1 MESKSTK
8 STKPTVKVAKPQQRV
23 SESQKVERQAQVKK
37 ELEKQTSVKSTK
49 KVVEKKP
56 ESTKSAKKVTK
67 SPKSKRFW
75 AIVVFSIIA
84 VVAVVIA
91 LVVIKKKVAER
102 KAYEESLII
111 HEERTS
117 EYTVRQ
123 FSESV
128 KNFDTDTLGNG
139 SVVLTSFISKEPTL
153 FNEDE
158 KLESFA
164 KWVCS
169 HSSIVG
175 GDSTKN
181 LSGYDEVVSVDVTS
195 VDWVSV
201 AESLDSDKI
210 HSLMSDNSVSGSDLD
225 LSIKLPDLFS
235 DYMISL
241 EEVPTVS
248 KSVDLK
254 LVREDNEDESGYH
267 YVVSDDASVDDIL
280 FGSDEFHSSM
290 ESFAKIVV
298 GWTGFKTEEYTEQ
311 EEQENP
317 EYVNWLNQLNA
328 EIAKYPTWKNTS
340 KCLYEPYY
348 KRDEKNK
355 IVKDENGNKV
365 VNFYVLYE
373 ASSSGKKI
381 KDSSSPYKYK
391 YIPEPEHTIMVDVKK
406 ERQVEDPWT
415 DKMYFPYNWIG
426 YNYMQLNG
434 LTARHGDGSKENPLG
449 SNTWVVS
456 KAVCT
461 DGSSKSVGIEM
472 LNWYRGSDAIQFA
485 LGKSEKNRGLDNDSI
500 VELVVCTFR
509 VTNLSGEPI
518 TISSDLVLV
527 DGYGNKLSRTGT
539 IYGLSDTA
547 TLGAGES
554 IVLEDWATSTD
565 MNRYQVAW
573 GKSFDVDTPLVYF
586 DVIDQR
592 VK

>member
-1 MESKSTK
+1 MESKPTK

-23 SESQKVERQAQVKK
+23 SESKKVERQLQVKK
-37 ELEKQTSVKSTK
+37 ELEKQASIASAKKFAEKKQESEKSTK
-49 KVVEKKP
+49 E
-56 ESTKSAKKVTK
+56 VTK

-75 AIVVFSIIA
+75 AIVVFSVLA
-84 VVAVVIA
+84 VVALIVTV
-91 LVVIKKKVAER
+91 LVVKKKVDKR
-102 KAYEESLII
+102 RAYEESLII

-117 EYTVRQ
+117 EYTVRK
-123 FSESV
+123 FSELV
-128 KNFDTDTLGNG
+128 KVFDTDTLGNC

-153 FNEDE
+153 FNEDA
-158 KLESFA
+158 KLEEFA

-169 HSSIVG
+169 ASSLTG

-181 LSGYDEVVSVDVTS
+181 LSGYDEVVNVDVVT

-210 HSLMSDNSVSGSDLD
+210 HSLMSDNGVSGSDLD

-235 DYMISL
+235 DYMLSL
-241 EEVPTVS
+241 TDVPTTS

-254 LVREDNEDESGYH
+254 LVRIDSEDESGYH

-280 FGSDEFHSSM
+280 FGSDEFHSAM

-298 GWTGFKTEEYTEQ
+298 GWTGYKTEEYTEQ

-328 EIAKYPTWKNTS
+328 EIAKYPIWKNTS

-391 YIPEPEHTIMVDVKK
+391 YIPEPEHTIMIDVKK
-406 ERQVEDPWT
+406 ERQVEDPWV

-456 KAVCT
+456 KAVCE
-461 DGSSKSVGIEM
+461 DGSTKSVGIEM

-485 LGKSEKNRGLDNDSI
+485 LSKSEKNRGLDNDSI

-518 TISSDLVLV
+518 TLSSDLVLV
-527 DGYGNKLSRTGT
+527 DEYGNKLSRTGT
-539 IYGLSDTA
+539 IYGLSDAA
-547 TLGAGES
+547 TLGSGES
-554 IVLEDWATSTD
+554 VVLEDWATSTD

-586 DVIDQR
+586 DVIEQR
-592 VK
+592 TE

>member
-8 STKPTVKVAKPQQRV
+8 STKPTIKVAKPQQRI
-23 SESQKVERQAQVKK
+23 SESQKVERQEQVKK
-37 ELEKQTSVKSTK
+37 ELEKQTSTKPAK

-56 ESTKSAKKVTK
+56 ESPKRTKKVTK

-75 AIVVFSIIA
+75 AIVVFSVI
-84 VVAVVIA
+84 VAVAI
-91 LVVIKKKVAER
+91 VVSLWVVKKKVEER
-102 KAYEESLII
+102 KAYEESLIV

-117 EYTVRQ
+117 EYTVRR
-123 FSESV
+123 FSELV
-128 KNFDTDTLGNG
+128 EAFDTDTLGNS
-139 SVVLTSFISKEPTL
+139 SVVLTSFISKETTL
-153 FNEDE
+153 FNEDA
-158 KLESFA
+158 KLKEFA

-169 HSSIVG
+169 SSSIVG

-181 LSGYDEVVSVDVTS
+181 LSGYDEVVNVDVVT

-201 AESLDSDKI
+201 AESLDSAKI
-210 HSLMSDNSVSGSDLD
+210 YSLMSDSGVSGSDLD

-235 DYMISL
+235 DYMVSL

-254 LVREDNEDESGYH
+254 LVRVDEEDRSGYH
-267 YVVSDDASVDDIL
+267 YVISDDASIDDVL
-280 FGSDEFHSSM
+280 FGSDEFHSAM

-355 IVKDENGNKV
+355 IVKDENGNKIV
-365 VNFYVLYE
+365 DFYVLYE
-373 ASSSGKKI
+373 ASSNGKKI

-391 YIPEPEHTIMVDVKK
+391 YIPEPVHTIMVDVKK

-434 LTARHGDGSKENPLG
+434 LTARHGDGSKDNPLG

-456 KAVCT
+456 KAVCA
-461 DGSSKSVGIEM
+461 DGTVKSVGIEM

-485 LGKSEKNRGLDNDSI
+485 LSKSEKNRGLDNDSI

-518 TISSDLVLV
+518 TLSSDLVLV

-547 TLGAGES
+547 TLGVGES
-554 IVLEDWATSTD
+554 VILEDWATSTD

-573 GKSFDVDTPLVYF
+573 GKSFDVNTPLVYF
-586 DVIDQR
+586 DVIEQR
-592 VK
+592 TE